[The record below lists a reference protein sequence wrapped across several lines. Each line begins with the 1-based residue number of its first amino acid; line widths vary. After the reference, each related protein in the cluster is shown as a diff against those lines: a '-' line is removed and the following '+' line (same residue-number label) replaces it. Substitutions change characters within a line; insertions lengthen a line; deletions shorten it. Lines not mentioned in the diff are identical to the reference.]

1 MKLKSIEYFFFP
13 VKCVKCVTWKG
24 KILENLTYTQK
35 TTRRGKISLS
45 SDEIPYWLS
54 NMNEE
59 DIPENIQPYIHK
71 QQKRLSRY
79 FISLRIHIHMYEC
92 VCIYVCM

>member
-1 MKLKSIEYFFFP
+1 MKLKSLSIFFS
-13 VKCVKCVTWKG
+13 VKCVTWKG
-24 KILENLTYTQK
+24 KISENLIYTQK